1 MKNLLRPLAYT
12 ALIFGSLIGAA
23 MADPH
28 KDESGHGRKGWHKDR
43 EHKEEYWDGRCKVER
58 KWDKGGEYKEERKCK
73 GNQARVRQYEAPY
86 YPAPQPVY
94 PAPRHGVIVEQP
106 AVVIQPQI
114 VIRP

>member
-1 MKNLLRPLAYT
+1 MKHLFRPFALAALLASGLVVP
-12 ALIFGSLIGAA
+12 A

-28 KDESGHGRKGWHKDR
+28 KDESGHGRGKSWHKDR

-58 KWDKGGEYKEERKCK
+58 KWDKGEYKEKRKCK
-73 GNQARVRQYEAPY
+73 DGYARARQYDGPY
-86 YPAPQPVY
+86 YAAPQPVY
-94 PAPRHGVIVEQP
+94 PAPQPGVIVERP